1 MKYKQNWLL
10 CSYIQSLS
18 NLSYKN
24 KHRIEWERNVKDV
37 TPTSY
42 ADEYMEQV
50 KVYFYI
56 LKDLKSNIEF
66 SLTVRL
72 WYYHFLSVDAWLIN
86 LKSVSITYLENMFG
100 WMDNTNRSIDMFCVN
115 TVNVFFHHIPWSCCN
130 WHCNPK
136 LNKNK
141 YILFKTNKK

>member
-1 MKYKQNWLL
+1 M
-10 CSYIQSLS
+10 
-18 NLSYKN
+18 
-24 KHRIEWERNVKDV
+24 

-56 LKDLKSNIEF
+56 FKDLKSNIEF

-100 WMDNTNRSIDMFCVN
+100 
-115 TVNVFFHHIPWSCCN
+115 
-130 WHCNPK
+130 
-136 LNKNK
+136 
-141 YILFKTNKK
+141 